1 MSLHSKILRDAL
13 GNITVH
19 MEGNLNF
26 DHTHPLREELVQIAN
41 ENPYSK
47 IKIDLGGIDFVG
59 ASGIAHFVETIK
71 ILKNRTNDNLSLS
84 NVRSEFVKVFKL
96 YELNPGDIEVE
107 LFKFDEDDTE
117 DMNVEFGNRRRT
129 FEN

>member
-26 DHTHPLREELVQIAN
+26 DHTQPLREELVQIAN

-71 ILKNRTNDNLSLS
+71 ILNNRPNSSLSLS